1 MSDTQT
7 ECEKHHVTP
16 EAGLRLDRALAD
28 ALPKLSRSRIK
39 TLITNGFVSPGEATI
54 TDASYR
60 VKPGDTFVVTV
71 PQPAES
77 LLEGED
83 IPLTVVYEDEAL
95 LIIDKPA
102 GLTVHPGAGQPN
114 GTLVNA
120 LIAHCGESLSGIGG
134 VRRPGIVHRLDKD
147 TSGLMV
153 AAKTDA
159 AHASLAGQFE
169 AHSIDRAYRAFVWG
183 TPIPL
188 NGEIEGNIGRS
199 RQNRTKMTVV
209 RDNQGKTALT
219 RYRTLSRFGRT
230 VGLLECRLETGRTH
244 QIRVHLT
251 HIGHPILGDPAYGKS
266 TAHRR
271 SQISAA
277 TLDALEKL
285 GRQALHA
292 AELGFDHPISGE
304 RMNFQS
310 TLPTDMQLLENCLN
324 SDTFGQ

>member
-7 ECEKHHVTP
+7 ESEKHHVTP

-28 ALPKLSRSRIK
+28 ALPELSRSRIK
-39 TLITNGFVSPGEATI
+39 TLITDGFVSPGEATI
-54 TDASYR
+54 TDPSYR
-60 VKPGDTFVVTV
+60 VKPGDAFIVTV
-71 PQPAES
+71 PQPTES

-83 IPLTVVYEDEAL
+83 IPLAIVYEDKAL
-95 LIIDKPA
+95 LVIDKPA

-120 LIAHCGESLSGIGG
+120 LIAHCGDSLSGIGG

-159 AHASLAGQFE
+159 AHASLAAQFE

-188 NGEIEGNIGRS
+188 NGEIDGNIGRS
-199 RQNRTKMTVV
+199 RQNRTKMAVV
-209 RDNQGKTALT
+209 RDGQGKTALT
-219 RYRTLSRFGRT
+219 HYRTLSTFGRT
-230 VGLLECRLETGRTH
+230 VGLLECRLATGRTH

-266 TAHRR
+266 TVHRR

-277 TLDALEKL
+277 TLDALKNL

-292 AELGFDHPISGE
+292 AELGFKHPISSE
-304 RMNFQS
+304 RVNFQS

>member
-1 MSDTQT
+1 MSNTQT
-7 ECEKHHVTP
+7 ESEKHHVTP
-16 EAGLRLDRALAD
+16 KAGFRLDRALAD
-28 ALPKLSRSRIK
+28 ALPELSRSRIK
-39 TLITNGFVSPGEATI
+39 TLITDGFVSPGEATI
-54 TDASYR
+54 TDPSYR
-60 VKPGDTFVVTV
+60 VKPGDAFIVTV

-83 IPLTVVYEDEAL
+83 IPLSIIYEDKAL
-95 LIIDKPA
+95 LVIDKPA

-120 LIAHCGESLSGIGG
+120 LIAHCGDSLSGIGG

-147 TSGLMV
+147 TTGLMV

-159 AHASLAGQFE
+159 AHASLAAQFE

-188 NGEIEGNIGRS
+188 NGEIQGNIGRS
-199 RQNRTKMTVV
+199 RQNRTKMAVV
-209 RDNQGKTALT
+209 RDGQGKTALT
-219 RYRTLSRFGRT
+219 HYRTLLAFGRT
-230 VGLLECRLETGRTH
+230 AGLLECRLATGRTH

-271 SQISAA
+271 SQISSE
-277 TLDALEKL
+277 TLAALENL

-292 AELGFDHPISGE
+292 SELGFDHPTSNE
-304 RMNFQS
+304 RVHFQS
-310 TLPTDMQLLENCLN
+310 TLPTDMQLLESCLN

>member
-7 ECEKHHVTP
+7 ESEKHHVTP
-16 EAGLRLDRALAD
+16 KAGFRLDRALAD
-28 ALPKLSRSRIK
+28 ALPELSRSRIK
-39 TLITNGFVSPGEATI
+39 ILITDGFVSPGEATI
-54 TDASYR
+54 TDPSYR
-60 VKPGDTFVVTV
+60 VKPGDAFIVTV

-83 IPLTVVYEDEAL
+83 IPLSIIYEDKAL
-95 LIIDKPA
+95 LVIDKPA

-120 LIAHCGESLSGIGG
+120 LIAHCGDSLSGIGG

-147 TSGLMV
+147 TTGLMV

-159 AHASLAGQFE
+159 AHASLAAQFE

-188 NGEIEGNIGRS
+188 NGEIQGNIGRS
-199 RQNRTKMTVV
+199 RQNRTKMAVV
-209 RDNQGKTALT
+209 RDGQGKTALT
-219 RYRTLSRFGRT
+219 HYRTLLTFGRT
-230 VGLLECRLETGRTH
+230 AGLLECRLATGRTH

-271 SQISAA
+271 SQISTE
-277 TLDALEKL
+277 TLAALENL

-292 AELGFDHPISGE
+292 SELGFDHPISNE
-304 RMNFQS
+304 RVHFQS
-310 TLPTDMQLLENCLN
+310 TLPTDMQLLESCLN
-324 SDTFGQ
+324 SDTLR

>member
-1 MSDTQT
+1 MNDTQT
-7 ECEKHHVTP
+7 ESEKHHVTP

-28 ALPKLSRSRIK
+28 TLPKLSRSRIK
-39 TLITNGFVSPGEATI
+39 TLITDGFVSPGEATI
-54 TDASYR
+54 TDPSYR
-60 VKPGDTFVVTV
+60 VKPGDAFVVTV
-71 PQPAES
+71 PRPAES

-83 IPLTVVYEDEAL
+83 IPLTIVYEDKAL
-95 LIIDKPA
+95 LVIDKPA

-120 LIAHCGESLSGIGG
+120 LIFHCGDSLSGIGG
-134 VRRPGIVHRLDKD
+134 VRRPGIVHRLDKN

-159 AHASLAGQFE
+159 AHASLAAQFE

-188 NGEIEGNIGRS
+188 NGKIEGNIGRS
-199 RQNRTKMTVV
+199 RQNRIKMSVV
-209 RDNQGKTALT
+209 RDGHGKTALT
-219 RYRTLSRFGRT
+219 HYRTLSRFGRT
-230 VGLLECRLETGRTH
+230 VGLLECRLATGRTH

-251 HIGHPILGDPAYGKS
+251 HLGHPILGDPTYGKS

-271 SQISAA
+271 SQISTA
-277 TLDALEKL
+277 TLDALKNL

-304 RMNFQS
+304 RVNFQS

-324 SDTFGQ
+324 SDKFGQ

>member
-1 MSDTQT
+1 
-7 ECEKHHVTP
+7 
-16 EAGLRLDRALAD
+16 
-28 ALPKLSRSRIK
+28 
-39 TLITNGFVSPGEATI
+39 
-54 TDASYR
+54 
-60 VKPGDTFVVTV
+60 
-71 PQPAES
+71 
-77 LLEGED
+77 
-83 IPLTVVYEDEAL
+83 
-95 LIIDKPA
+95 
-102 GLTVHPGAGQPN
+102 
-114 GTLVNA
+114 VNA
-120 LIAHCGESLSGIGG
+120 LIAHCGDSLSGIGG

-159 AHASLAGQFE
+159 AHASLAAQFE

-188 NGEIEGNIGRS
+188 NGKIEGNIGRS
-199 RQNRTKMTVV
+199 RQNRTKMAVV
-209 RDNQGKTALT
+209 RDGQGKTALT
-219 RYRTLSRFGRT
+219 HYRTLSRFGRT
-230 VGLLECRLETGRTH
+230 VGLLECQLETGRTH

-324 SDTFGQ
+324 SDTFGR

>member
-28 ALPKLSRSRIK
+28 ALPELSRSRIK
-39 TLITNGFVSPGEATI
+39 TLITDGFVSPGEATI

-95 LIIDKPA
+95 LVIDKPA

-120 LIAHCGESLSGIGG
+120 LIAHCGDSLSGIGG

-159 AHASLAGQFE
+159 AHASLAAQFE

-188 NGEIEGNIGRS
+188 SGEIEGNIGRS
-199 RQNRTKMTVV
+199 RQNRTKMAVV
-209 RDNQGKTALT
+209 RDGQGKTALT
-219 RYRTLSRFGRT
+219 HYRTLSRFGRT
-230 VGLLECRLETGRTH
+230 VGLLECRLATGRTH

-277 TLDALEKL
+277 TLDALENL

-304 RMNFQS
+304 RVNFQS
-310 TLPTDMQLLENCLN
+310 PLPTDMQLLEKCLN